1 MPAPLFLAIIRIVDK
16 QQQILQKE
24 VIHTIVRKH
33 NSRGFL
39 VWFFIS
45 HDAEGTD
52 YEIGLFL
59 LGTDRMP
66 FSNYSLIKFYRYC
79 RRVRLSYILRLK
91 SFSGEKKVAF
101 IVPRRRDGRREIIT
115 SRENRANPRDGKL
128 ADAQNAI
135 LYRER

>member
-16 QQQILQKE
+16 QQQILHKE

-33 NSRGFL
+33 NPRGFL

-45 HDAEGTD
+45 HDPEGTD
-52 YEIGLFL
+52 YIFEIGLFL

-79 RRVRLSYILRLK
+79 RRARLSYILRLK
-91 SFSGEKKVAF
+91 SFSGEKKSGFYRSAGTDVA
-101 IVPRRRDGRREIIT
+101 R
-115 SRENRANPRDGKL
+115 
-128 ADAQNAI
+128 
-135 LYRER
+135 